1 MRNPTAAF
9 CSPSWYSST
18 IGTDILYLYPRR
30 LRSTSS
36 LNKAMVSVI
45 WSREWKKSKFIF
57 KKLQNGIPDNR
68 VVARFVGG
76 CVRNYLL
83 NEKIDDI
90 DIATILTTD
99 QIKEKFKDTNLK
111 VIDTGIKHGT
121 VTIVSKNHKVE
132 LTTLRKDIKTDGRHA
147 EVEYTDSW
155 QQDSERRDFTINAIY
170 MDINGKLY
178 DPQMGTVDL
187 KNKNI
192 KFIGDPQK
200 RIEEDYLRIVR
211 FIRFKVMYDI
221 VVEPTTS
228 DAIKQN
234 LDGIQKISK
243 ERILIELLKILSLK
257 NFLTINQSSNLREIF
272 SMIFPEFLY
281 LNRLERLKKVYQ
293 YSKVNVDIL
302 LAVMLIDDKENHEY
316 FIHKYNASNKTKET
330 LEQFYKNLIKLK
342 NDKEF
347 FEKNLIKNVYLNGK
361 NHLIALNLINFS
373 INSKVK
379 INDFN
384 KTFNKIL
391 KIKVP
396 IFPIDGEILKQKGMQ
411 EGQSLGNVLKTLEKE
426 WINNNFKI
434 SNERVEEIIK
444 INSN

>member
-1 MRNPTAAF
+1 MLNLNFNFLKSIKSFIFPFYRNK
-9 CSPSWYSST
+9 
-18 IGTDILYLYPRR
+18 DL
-30 LRSTSS
+30 
-36 LNKAMVSVI
+36 
-45 WSREWKKSKFIF
+45 KFIF
-57 KKLQNGIPDNR
+57 KKLQEGIPENK
-68 VVARFVGG
+68 VAAKFVGG
-76 CVRNYLL
+76 CVRKYLS

-111 VIDTGIKHGT
+111 VIDTGVKHGT

-272 SMIFPEFLY
+272 LMIFPEFLY

-444 INSN
+444 VNSN

>member
-1 MRNPTAAF
+1 MLN
-9 CSPSWYSST
+9 
-18 IGTDILYLYPRR
+18 L
-30 LRSTSS
+30 S
-36 LNKAMVSVI
+36 LNFLNNI
-45 WSREWKKSKFIF
+45 KSIIFPFYKNKDLKFIF
-57 KKLQNGIPDNR
+57 KKLQEGIPEDK
-68 VVARFVGG
+68 VAARFVGG
-76 CVRNYLL
+76 CVRKHLS

-90 DIATILTTD
+90 DIATILTSD
-99 QIKEKFKDTNLK
+99 QIKERFKDTNLK
-111 VIDTGIKHGT
+111 VIDTGVKHGT
-121 VTIVSKNHKVE
+121 LTIVSEKHKVE

-147 EVEYTDSW
+147 EVEYTDNW

-200 RIEEDYLRIVR
+200 RIEEDYLRIIR
-211 FIRFKVMYDI
+211 FIRFKVTYDT

-234 LDGIQKISK
+234 LDGIKKISK
-243 ERILIELLKILSLK
+243 ERILIELFKILSLK
-257 NFLTINQSSNLREIF
+257 NFLTINQSSYLREIF
-272 SMIFPEFLY
+272 LMIFPEFLY
-281 LNRLERLKKVYQ
+281 LNRLERLKKIYQ
-293 YSKVNVDIL
+293 YSEVNVDIL
-302 LAVMLIDDKENHEY
+302 LAVMLIDEKYNHEY
-316 FIHKYNASNKTKET
+316 FIHKYKTSNKTKET
-330 LEQFYKNLIKLK
+330 LEQFNRNLIKLK
-342 NDKEF
+342 NDREF

-379 INDFN
+379 INDFS
-384 KTFNKIL
+384 KTLHKIL

-396 IFPIDGEILKQKGMQ
+396 IFPIDGDTLKQKGMQ
-411 EGQSLGNVLKTLEKE
+411 EGQMLGSVLKTLEKE

-444 INSN
+444 VNSN

>member
-1 MRNPTAAF
+1 MF
-9 CSPSWYSST
+9 SQ
-18 IGTDILYLYPRR
+18 
-30 LRSTSS
+30 S
-36 LNKAMVSVI
+36 LNFIQKLK
-45 WSREWKKSKFIF
+45 RTFFPFYKNEDLKFIF
-57 KKLQNGIPDNR
+57 NKLQDGLPKEK
-68 VVARFVGG
+68 VAARFVGG
-76 CVRNYLL
+76 CVRKHLS

-111 VIDTGIKHGT
+111 VIDTGVKHGT
-121 VTIVSKNHKVE
+121 VTIVSENRKVE

-147 EVEYTDSW
+147 EVEYTNNW
-155 QQDSERRDFTINAIY
+155 QIDSERRDFTINAIY

-221 VVEPTTS
+221 VVEPTTG
-228 DAIKQN
+228 DVIKQN

-281 LNRLERLKKVYQ
+281 LKRLERLKKIYQ
-293 YSKVNVDIL
+293 YSEVNVDIL
-302 LAVMLIDDKENHEY
+302 LAVMLIDDKVNHEY
-316 FIHKYNASNKTKET
+316 FIHKYNASNKIKET

-379 INDFN
+379 INDFT
-384 KTFNKIL
+384 KIFDKIL

-411 EGQSLGNVLKTLEKE
+411 EGQRLGNVLKTLEKE

-434 SNERVEEIIK
+434 SNERVEEIINV
-444 INSN
+444 NSN

>member
-1 MRNPTAAF
+1 M
-9 CSPSWYSST
+9 
-18 IGTDILYLYPRR
+18 
-30 LRSTSS
+30 
-36 LNKAMVSVI
+36 LNLSFNFLTNIKNLI
-45 WSREWKKSKFIF
+45 FPFYRDKDLKFIF
-57 KKLQNGIPDNR
+57 KKLQEGIPGDK
-68 VVARFVGG
+68 VTARFVGG
-76 CVRNYLL
+76 CVRKYLS

-90 DIATILTTD
+90 DIATILTAD

-147 EVEYTDSW
+147 EVEYTDDW

-170 MDINGKLY
+170 MDIHGKLF
-178 DPQMGTVDL
+178 DPQMGTIDL

-200 RIEEDYLRIVR
+200 RIEEDYLRIIR

-228 DAIKQN
+228 SAIKQN

-257 NFLTINQSSNLREIF
+257 NFLTINQSSNLKEIF

-293 YSKVNVDIL
+293 YSEAHLDIL
-302 LAVMLIDDKENHEY
+302 LAVMLIDEKGNHEY
-316 FIHKYNASNKTKET
+316 FTHKYNASNKIKET
-330 LEQFYKNLIKLK
+330 LDQFNENLIKIK

-347 FEKNLIKNVYLNGK
+347 FNKNLIKNLYFNGK

-379 INDFN
+379 INDFS
-384 KTFNKIL
+384 KTLHKIL

-396 IFPIDGEILKQKGMQ
+396 IFPIDGDTLKQKGMQ
-411 EGQSLGNVLKTLEKE
+411 EGQMLGSVLKTLEKE

-434 SNERVEEIIK
+434 SNERVEEIIRV
-444 INSN
+444 NLN

>member
-1 MRNPTAAF
+1 MLNLSFNFLKKIKSFIFPFYRNK
-9 CSPSWYSST
+9 
-18 IGTDILYLYPRR
+18 DL
-30 LRSTSS
+30 
-36 LNKAMVSVI
+36 
-45 WSREWKKSKFIF
+45 KFIF
-57 KKLQNGIPDNR
+57 KKLQESISEDK
-68 VVARFVGG
+68 VAARFVGG
-76 CVRNYLL
+76 CVRKHLS

-111 VIDTGIKHGT
+111 VIDSGIKHGT
-121 VTIVSKNHKVE
+121 VTIVSENHKVE

-147 EVEYTDSW
+147 KVEYTDNW
-155 QQDSERRDFTINAIY
+155 KQDSERRDFTINAIY
-170 MDINGKLY
+170 MDIKGKLY

-200 RIEEDYLRIVR
+200 RIEEDYLRIIR

-257 NFLTINQSSNLREIF
+257 NFLTINQSNNLREIF

-281 LNRLERLKKVYQ
+281 LNRLERLKKIYK
-293 YSKVNVDIL
+293 YSEVNVDIL
-302 LAVMLIDDKENHEY
+302 LAVMLIDEKANHEY

-330 LEQFYKNLIKLK
+330 LEQFNKNLIKLK

-379 INDFN
+379 MNDFY
-384 KTFNKIL
+384 KALNKIL

-396 IFPIDGEILKQKGMQ
+396 KFPIDGETLKQKGMK
-411 EGQSLGNVLKTLEKE
+411 EGQVLGSVLKTLEKE

-434 SNERVEEIIK
+434 SDERVEEIIK
-444 INSN
+444 VNSN

>member
-1 MRNPTAAF
+1 MLNLSFNFLKNIKNFIFPFYRNK
-9 CSPSWYSST
+9 
-18 IGTDILYLYPRR
+18 DLQ
-30 LRSTSS
+30 
-36 LNKAMVSVI
+36 
-45 WSREWKKSKFIF
+45 FIF
-57 KKLQNGIPDNR
+57 KKLHEGIPGDR

-76 CVRNYLL
+76 CVRKHLS

-99 QIKEKFKDTNLK
+99 QVKEKFKDTNLK
-111 VIDTGIKHGT
+111 VIDTGVKHGT
-121 VTIVSKNHKVE
+121 VTIVSENHKVE

-147 EVEYTDSW
+147 EVEYTDNW

-187 KNKNI
+187 KNKSI

-200 RIEEDYLRIVR
+200 RIEEDYLRIIR
-211 FIRFKVMYDI
+211 FIRFKIMYDT

-228 DAIKQN
+228 IVIKQN
-234 LDGIQKISK
+234 LDGVQKISK
-243 ERILIELLKILSLK
+243 ERILIELLKILNLK
-257 NFLTINQSSNLREIF
+257 NFLTINRSNNLREIF

-281 LNRLERLKKVYQ
+281 LSRLERLKKIYQ
-293 YSKVNVDIL
+293 YSEVNVYIL
-302 LAVMLIDDKENHEY
+302 LAVMLIDEKENHEY
-316 FIHKYNASNKTKET
+316 FIHKYNASNKTKEI
-330 LEQFYKNLIKLK
+330 LEQFNKNLIKLK

-347 FEKNLIKNVYLNGK
+347 FEKNLIKNVFFYGK

-379 INDFN
+379 IIDFTKN
-384 KTFNKIL
+384 LNKIL
-391 KIKVP
+391 KAKVP
-396 IFPIDGEILKQKGMQ
+396 LFPIDGETLKQKGMQ
-411 EGQSLGNVLKTLEKE
+411 EGQKLGSVLKSLEKE
-426 WINNNFKI
+426 WVNNNFKI

-444 INSN
+444 VNLN

>member
-1 MRNPTAAF
+1 MLNLSFNFLKNIKRIIFPFYRNK
-9 CSPSWYSST
+9 
-18 IGTDILYLYPRR
+18 DL
-30 LRSTSS
+30 
-36 LNKAMVSVI
+36 
-45 WSREWKKSKFIF
+45 KFIF
-57 KKLQNGIPDNR
+57 KKLQEGIPGDK
-68 VVARFVGG
+68 VAARFVGG
-76 CVRNYLL
+76 CVRKHLSK
-83 NEKIDDI
+83 EKIDDI

-99 QIKEKFKDTNLK
+99 QVKEKFKDTNLK

-187 KNKNI
+187 KNKSI

-211 FIRFKVMYDI
+211 FIRFKIMYDI
-221 VVEPTTS
+221 AVEPTTS

-281 LNRLERLKKVYQ
+281 LNRLERLKKIYQ
-293 YSKVNVDIL
+293 YSEVNVDIL
-302 LAVMLIDDKENHEY
+302 LAVMLIDEKENHEY
-316 FIHKYNASNKTKET
+316 FIHKYNVSNKTKET
-330 LEQFYKNLIKLK
+330 LEKFNKNLIKLK

-347 FEKNLIKNVYLNGK
+347 FEKNLIKNAYFNGK
-361 NHLIALNLINFS
+361 NHLVALNLINFS

-379 INDFN
+379 INDFTKN
-384 KTFNKIL
+384 LNKIL
-391 KIKVP
+391 KIKIP
-396 IFPIDGEILKQKGMQ
+396 IFPIDGENLKQKGMQ
-411 EGQSLGNVLKTLEKE
+411 EGQTLGIVLKTLEKE

-434 SNERVEEIIK
+434 SDERVEEIIK
-444 INSN
+444 VNSN

>member
-1 MRNPTAAF
+1 MLNLSFNFLKKIKSFIFPFYRNK
-9 CSPSWYSST
+9 
-18 IGTDILYLYPRR
+18 DL
-30 LRSTSS
+30 
-36 LNKAMVSVI
+36 
-45 WSREWKKSKFIF
+45 KFIF
-57 KKLQNGIPDNR
+57 KKLQENISEDK
-68 VVARFVGG
+68 VAARFVGG
-76 CVRNYLL
+76 CVRKHLS

-111 VIDTGIKHGT
+111 VIDSGIKHGT
-121 VTIVSKNHKVE
+121 VTIVSENHKVE

-147 EVEYTDSW
+147 KVEYTDNW
-155 QQDSERRDFTINAIY
+155 KQDSERRDFTINAIY
-170 MDINGKLY
+170 MDIKGKLY

-200 RIEEDYLRIVR
+200 RIEEDYLRIIR

-243 ERILIELLKILSLK
+243 ERILTELLKILSLK
-257 NFLTINQSSNLREIF
+257 NFLTINQSNNLREIF

-281 LNRLERLKKVYQ
+281 LNRLERLKKIYK
-293 YSKVNVDIL
+293 YSQVNVDIL
-302 LAVMLIDDKENHEY
+302 LAVMLIDEKANHEY

-330 LEQFYKNLIKLK
+330 LEQFNKNLIKLK

-379 INDFN
+379 MNDFY
-384 KTFNKIL
+384 KALNKIL

-396 IFPIDGEILKQKGMQ
+396 KFPIDGETLKQKGMK
-411 EGQSLGNVLKTLEKE
+411 EGQVLGSVLKTLEKE

-444 INSN
+444 VNSN